1 MAAGSIKAVLDLRAQ
16 LEARDS
22 ARNTSYDESVR
33 FYAGTDL
40 KTAKKQGF
48 VSGIAAALSSV
59 FSAPAEDE
67 DSEIRTPINVIKG
80 AVENKVAFLAL
91 PPTVRVIEPPDS
103 LSPTGPA
110 PGAPL
115 PPAPGASGALPPVGI
130 GGAPPISSPAGPGLG
145 APPTPV
151 PPPGTMPNTDPT
163 WGMDL
168 ADRLEMVLKSL
179 MDFSNMPKRCRD
191 VAWSMSVMDGAVI
204 GVWPDFR
211 HGKPRIFT
219 RTPQN
224 FYPVAADPDGL
235 ELTKALWVEE
245 MNGHEIEARWQ
256 NKKYIGRDDVKVTF
270 CIDEVSF
277 MTVLDDKEWAHPPV
291 DNTVGFVPIVCV
303 GSLGMPGM
311 IFGGND
317 VRDAIPIAK
326 EINYHMSLIDTMAAA
341 LANPTVAITDP
352 LNVSNFVAIGKGGVI
367 EMNAGG
373 KVELLGPLTLPNAF
387 WQLGAT
393 LQNWLDV
400 VTDNP
405 AVLRG
410 ESGSSIVTGKGF
422 NSQLGPIAAR
432 MQTRLEIVMSAW
444 RQVLKYALMMWADF
458 PGINGTLKASGT
470 KNNETFYIEA
480 NPQDFFVDG
489 KIWTEL
495 EVFLSAQSYID
506 RQGNSVEL
514 MQLVQNELIS
524 RDTAMD
530 NLSWV
535 TNKKRENAN
544 IDRDREWKAKGM
556 AIAQAAAQSPMTANV
571 PLASQEQTNYGLTRG
586 ALGETGPPPGPEA
599 AATPQGAPPGTPA
612 GPQPTAPVEG
622 LQMASQQAS
631 QPVDTANQLVS
642 VMKEFFASI
651 PKLKGS
657 VWFGGDPILAPEKF
671 ASDQWS
677 VTVWVSDPLDQGTIT
692 RAAEKVPDVYG
703 HIKFIQ
709 GQPAPEE
716 KAIQVAGGGGGPT
729 ETPPTGPPTGPPP
742 GVAGNPDLTAML
754 GGQ

>member
-1 MAAGSIKAVLDLRAQ
+1 VAAGSIKAVLDLRAQ
-16 LEARDS
+16 LESRDS
-22 ARNTSYDESVR
+22 ARNASYDESVR

-48 VSGIAAALSSV
+48 VAGIATALSSI
-59 FSAPAEDE
+59 FSAPAEEE
-67 DSEIRTPINVIKG
+67 DAELRTPINVIKG

-103 LSPTGPA
+103 LAPGGSGPPA
-110 PGAPL
+110 LAGAAPALPQEAGMAAQPGLPLPGAP
-115 PPAPGASGALPPVGI
+115 
-130 GGAPPISSPAGPGLG
+130 PGL
-145 APPTPV
+145 APTL
-151 PPPGTMPNTDPT
+151 PGLPGESAPD
-163 WGMDL
+163 WGLDL
-168 ADRLEMVLKSL
+168 ADRLEMIIRSL

-211 HGKPRIFT
+211 HNKPRIFT

-245 MNGHEIEARWQ
+245 MNGHEIEARWG

-326 EINYHMSLIDTMAAA
+326 EINYHMSLIDGMAAA

-352 LNVSNFVAIGKGGVI
+352 LNVSDFVAIGKGGVI
-367 EMNAGG
+367 ELNAGG

-444 RQVLKYALMMWADF
+444 RQIIKYMLMMWADF
-458 PGINGTLKASGT
+458 PGINGPMKASGV
-470 KNNETFYIEA
+470 KNNNQTFFIEA
-480 NPQDFFVDG
+480 TPQDFFVNG
-489 KIWTEL
+489 QIWTEV

-514 MQLVQNELIS
+514 MQLVQNELLS

-530 NLSWV
+530 NMPWV

-544 IDRDREWKAKGM
+544 IDRDRQWRAEGM
-556 AIAQAAAQSPMTANV
+556 ALAQQASQSAMTANV
-571 PLASQEQTNYGLTRG
+571 PLASQEATNYGLERG
-586 ALGETGPPPGPEA
+586 MLGETPPMPSPEAGVIPGAPAGPPPEASAAVPEA
-599 AATPQGAPPGTPA
+599 PQAEGMTMAAESP
-612 GPQPTAPVEG
+612 
-622 LQMASQQAS
+622 
-631 QPVDTANQLVS
+631 DTAGNLVS
-642 VMKEFFASI
+642 VLTEFFSSI
-651 PKLKGS
+651 GKLKGS
-657 VWFGGDPILAPEKF
+657 VWFGGDPLLAPEKF
-671 ASDQWS
+671 ASDQWT
-677 VTVWVSDPLDQGTIT
+677 VTVWVTDPLDQGTIT
-692 RAAEKVPDVYG
+692 RAAQNAEVVYG

-709 GQPAPEE
+709 GAPSPDEQTV
-716 KAIQVAGGGGGPT
+716 QVAGEPAPSPEAALPEPDMT
-729 ETPPTGPPTGPPP
+729 AE
-742 GVAGNPDLTAML
+742 PDLEAML
-754 GGQ
+754 GV

>member
-1 MAAGSIKAVLDLRAQ
+1 MASGSIKDVLALRAQ

-48 VSGIAAALSSV
+48 VSGITAALSSI

-67 DSEIRTPINVIKG
+67 DSELRTPINVIKG

-103 LSPTGPA
+103 LAPTAPA
-110 PGAPL
+110 PGAPPL
-115 PPAPGASGALPPVGI
+115 APVPGMPGAVPPVGM
-130 GGAPPISSPAGPGLG
+130 GGAPPTTTPLGPGLG
-145 APPTPV
+145 APPGPAPTPETT
-151 PPPGTMPNTDPT
+151 PDQD
-163 WGMDL
+163 WGIDL
-168 ADRLEMVLKSL
+168 ADRLECVLKSL

-211 HGKPRIFT
+211 HQRPRIFT

-245 MNGHEIEARWQ
+245 MNGHEIEARWGN
-256 NKKYIGRDDVKVTF
+256 NKYVGRDDVKVTF
-270 CIDEVSF
+270 CITEESF
-277 MTVLDDKEWAHPPV
+277 MTLLDDKEWAHPPV
-291 DNTVGFVPIVCV
+291 ENTVGFVPIVCV

-326 EINYHMSLIDTMAAA
+326 EINYHMSLIDGMAAA
-341 LANPTVAITDP
+341 IANPTVAITDP

-373 KVELLGPLTLPNAF
+373 KVELLGPLSLPNAF

-444 RQVLKYALMMWADF
+444 RQVLKYTLMMWADF
-458 PGINGTLKASGT
+458 PGVNSTLKVSGM
-470 KNNETFYIEA
+470 KGNSNDTFYIEA
-480 NPQDFFVDG
+480 DPQDFFVNG
-489 KIWTEL
+489 QIWTEI
-495 EVFLSAQSYID
+495 EVFLSAQSFID

-514 MQLVQNELIS
+514 MQLVQNELLS

-530 NLSWV
+530 NMAWV

-544 IDRDREWKAKGM
+544 IDKDRRWKAEGM
-556 AIAQAAAQSPMTANV
+556 ALAQQVAQSAMTANV
-571 PLASQEQTNYGLTRG
+571 PLASQEATNYGLERG
-586 ALGETGPPPGPEA
+586 MMGETPPMPGPEA
-599 AATPQGAPPGTPA
+599 ATIPA
-612 GPQPTAPVEG
+612 GPQMAPAAPTGAPPEGAPVEG
-622 LQMASQQAS
+622 MQMGAEEAPDTGQQLI
-631 QPVDTANQLVS
+631 D
-642 VMKEFFASI
+642 VMTEFFAGI
-651 PKLKGS
+651 GKLKGN

-671 ASDQWS
+671 ASDQWT

-692 RAAEKVPDVYG
+692 RAAEKVEVVYG

-709 GQPAPEE
+709 GTPSPEE
-716 KAIQVAGGGGGPT
+716 KAIQVSGAPEAAPT
-729 ETPPTGPPTGPPP
+729 EAPLPE
-742 GVAGNPDLTAML
+742 PDLSGSPDLSAML
-754 GGQ
+754 GGTP

>member
-1 MAAGSIKAVLDLRAQ
+1 MASGSIKDVLALRAQ

-22 ARNTSYDESVR
+22 ARNNSYDESVR

-40 KTAKKQGF
+40 KTARKQGF
-48 VSGIAAALSSV
+48 VSGITAALSSI

-67 DSEIRTPINVIKG
+67 DAEIRTPINVIKG

-103 LSPTGPA
+103 LA
-110 PGAPL
+110 PG
-115 PPAPGASGALPPVGI
+115 GAASAGLGALPAPPEA
-130 GGAPPISSPAGPGLG
+130 GGAAPMGPPLPLG
-145 APPTPV
+145 APPGPA
-151 PPPGTMPNTDPT
+151 PLESD
-163 WGMDL
+163 WGIDL

-211 HGKPRIFT
+211 HERPRIFT

-245 MNGHEIEARWQ
+245 MNGHEIEARWG
-256 NKKYIGRDDVKVTF
+256 NKKYIGKDDVKVTF
-270 CIDEVSF
+270 CITEESF

-291 DNTVGFVPIVCV
+291 ENTVGFVPIVCV

-326 EINYHMSLIDTMAAA
+326 EINYHMSLIDGMAAA
-341 LANPTVAITDP
+341 MANPTVAITDP

-373 KVELLGPLTLPNAF
+373 KVELLGPLSLPNAF

-458 PGINGTLKASGT
+458 PGVNSTLKVSGM
-470 KNNETFYIEA
+470 KGNNNETFYIEA

-489 KIWTEL
+489 RIWTEL
-495 EVFLSAQSYID
+495 EVFLSAQSFID
-506 RQGNSVEL
+506 RQGNSVEI

-530 NLSWV
+530 NLQWV

-544 IDRDREWKAKGM
+544 IDRDRQWKAEGM
-556 AIAQAAAQSPMTANV
+556 ALAQQVAQSAMTANV
-571 PLASQEQTNYGLTRG
+571 PLASQEATNYGLERG
-586 ALGETGPPPGPEA
+586 MMGETPPMPGPEA
-599 AATPQGAPPGTPA
+599 ATIPGAAPAAPVGPTGAPPEGM
-612 GPQPTAPVEG
+612 PVEG
-622 LQMASQQAS
+622 MQMGAEEAPDTGQQLI
-631 QPVDTANQLVS
+631 D
-642 VMKEFFASI
+642 VMTEFFSSI

-671 ASDQWS
+671 ASDQWT

-692 RAAEKVPDVYG
+692 RAAEKAEVVYG

-709 GQPAPEE
+709 GTPSPEE
-716 KAIQVAGGGGGPT
+716 KAIQVAGGQEPPPT
-729 ETPPTGPPTGPPP
+729 EAALPE
-742 GVAGNPDLTAML
+742 PDLSGSPDLENMLSGL
-754 GGQ
+754 GGTP

>member
-1 MAAGSIKAVLDLRAQ
+1 
-16 LEARDS
+16 
-22 ARNTSYDESVR
+22 
-33 FYAGTDL
+33 
-40 KTAKKQGF
+40 
-48 VSGIAAALSSV
+48 
-59 FSAPAEDE
+59 
-67 DSEIRTPINVIKG
+67 
-80 AVENKVAFLAL
+80 
-91 PPTVRVIEPPDS
+91 
-103 LSPTGPA
+103 
-110 PGAPL
+110 
-115 PPAPGASGALPPVGI
+115 
-130 GGAPPISSPAGPGLG
+130 
-145 APPTPV
+145 
-151 PPPGTMPNTDPT
+151 
-163 WGMDL
+163 
-168 ADRLEMVLKSL
+168 
-179 MDFSNMPKRCRD
+179 
-191 VAWSMSVMDGAVI
+191 
-204 GVWPDFR
+204 
-211 HGKPRIFT
+211 
-219 RTPQN
+219 
-224 FYPVAADPDGL
+224 
-235 ELTKALWVEE
+235 
-245 MNGHEIEARWQ
+245 
-256 NKKYIGRDDVKVTF
+256 
-270 CIDEVSF
+270 
-277 MTVLDDKEWAHPPV
+277 
-291 DNTVGFVPIVCV
+291 
-303 GSLGMPGM
+303 
-311 IFGGND
+311 
-317 VRDAIPIAK
+317 
-326 EINYHMSLIDTMAAA
+326 
-341 LANPTVAITDP
+341 VAITDP

-444 RQVLKYALMMWADF
+444 RQTLKYALMMWADF
-458 PGINGTLKASGT
+458 PGINGPLKASGT

-571 PLASQEQTNYGLTRG
+571 PLGAQEQTNYGLERG
-586 ALGETGPPPGPEA
+586 MMGETGPPPGPEA
-599 AATPQGAPPGTPA
+599 AAGVPPGPET
-612 GPQPTAPVEG
+612 GAPVEG
-622 LQMASQQAS
+622 MTMGAET
-631 QPVDTANQLVS
+631 PPDTANQLVS
-642 VMKEFFASI
+642 VMQEFFSSI

-677 VTVWVSDPLDQGTIT
+677 VTVWVTDPLDQGTIT

-709 GQPAPEE
+709 GAPSPEE
-716 KAIQVAGGGGGPT
+716 KAIQVAGGAPAQ
-729 ETPPTGPPTGPPP
+729 EPPPAGPPP
-742 GVAGNPDLTAML
+742 ELSANPDLAAIL
-754 GGQ
+754 GGT